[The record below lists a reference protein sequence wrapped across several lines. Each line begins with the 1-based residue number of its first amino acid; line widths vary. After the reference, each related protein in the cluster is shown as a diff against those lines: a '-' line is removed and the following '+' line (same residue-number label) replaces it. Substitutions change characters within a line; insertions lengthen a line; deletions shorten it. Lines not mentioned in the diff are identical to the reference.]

1 LELVFDLKEILMRF
15 SLSGR
20 LGVAT
25 LFAATLALA
34 ACQGNPVIVQ
44 DGARTGT
51 SAMADYCVE
60 QGGRVITRR
69 PVYGTNLPEGEQ
81 LALRTEVQFCNFEAP
96 PVESAETDFRSQI
109 EIDLLSLYSEAPTLA
124 LLAYLEA
131 PPPDMDGYGPG
142 VNPSTIHCA
151 QLGGSINFGRAD
163 DPSGGGWVKSADD
176 ATNAFEVSA
185 FCFFADGS
193 AVEAWPITYRSQGVI
208 RGVPLETVVRY
219 KSEGNYP
226 EVYGPPR

>member
-1 LELVFDLKEILMRF
+1 
-15 SLSGR
+15 
-20 LGVAT
+20 
-25 LFAATLALA
+25 
-34 ACQGNPVIVQ
+34 
-44 DGARTGT
+44 
-51 SAMADYCVE
+51 MADYCVE

-69 PVYGTNLPEGEQ
+69 PVYGTNLPEDKR
-81 LALRTEVQFCNFEAP
+81 LALRTEMQFCNFESP
-96 PVESAETDFRSQI
+96 PVENAETGFRSQI
-109 EIDLLSLYSEAPTLA
+109 EIDLISLYSEAPTLA

-131 PPPDMDGYGPG
+131 LPPNMEGYAPG
-142 VNPSTIHCA
+142 INPSTIHCA

-193 AVEAWPITYRSQGVI
+193 AVEAWPITYRSTGVI

-219 KSEGNYP
+219 KSAGNYP
-226 EVYGPPR
+226 AVYGLSR

>member
-1 LELVFDLKEILMRF
+1 MRL
-15 SLSGR
+15 SLNGR
-20 LGVAT
+20 LGLAT
-25 LFAATLALA
+25 LFVTTLVLT

-44 DGARTGT
+44 DGAGTRT

-69 PVYGTNLPEGEQ
+69 PVYGTNLPEGER
-81 LALRTEVQFCNFEAP
+81 LALRTEVQFCNFEAL
-96 PVESAETDFRSQI
+96 PVENAEDGFRSQI
-109 EIDLLSLYSEAPTLA
+109 EIDLISLNSEAPTLA

-131 PPPDMDGYGPG
+131 PPPNMEGYAPG

-163 DPSGGGWVKSADD
+163 DPSGGSWVKSSDD
-176 ATNAFEVSA
+176 ATSAFEVSA

-193 AVEAWPITYRSQGVI
+193 AIEAWPITYRSQGVI
-208 RGVPLETVVRY
+208 RGVPLESVVRY
-219 KSEGNYP
+219 KPEGNYP
-226 EVYGPPR
+226 EVYGPTR